1 MRHRRVIHTVLTFL
15 LLASGT
21 VNARDTLQVL
31 TWPGYADNDLVD
43 IFEKRHGVNV
53 EITYISTDD
62 ALWARLNEAG
72 KKRFDVFAANTAELT
87 RAVAEKRTLPLDLDK
102 IPNVQHQLPRFRQH
116 DAIPG
121 ISRDGRVHAIP
132 FTYSEMGLI
141 YNRKL
146 VKHAPT
152 TIDVLWDPAY
162 RGKVLAYDGSSH
174 SFTLA
179 GQALGVSNPFQLSA
193 SDWPQVSQKLVEL
206 RRNVLTFYSQPDE
219 VVEWFHKTP
228 VAVIFANYG
237 SQQVK
242 QLQDVGADIGYV
254 IPNEGAL
261 AWLDC
266 WSILHDT
273 PLPDIAH
280 AWIDFMLGPPVS
292 RALVERQGLN
302 NTVDA
307 PAAEH
312 AQDKLVWLQPVED
325 IQRRTTLWNS
335 IRSGDSL

>member
-1 MRHRRVIHTVLTFL
+1 MRHRRTIQTGLAFL
-15 LLASGT
+15 LVASGE
-21 VNARDTLQVL
+21 VHARDTLRVL
-31 TWPGYADNDLVD
+31 TWPGYADNDLVEL
-43 IFEKRHGVNV
+43 FEKRHDIDV
-53 EITYISTDD
+53 EVTFISNDD
-62 ALWARLNEAG
+62 ALWARLNDPGE
-72 KKRFDVFAANTAELT
+72 KHFDVFAANTAELT

-102 IPNVQHQLPRFRQH
+102 IPNAQRQLPRFRQR

-121 ISRDGRVHAIP
+121 IHREDRVHAIP

-146 VKHAPT
+146 IKDAPT
-152 TIDVLWDPAY
+152 SINSLWDPAY

-179 GQALGVSNPFQLSA
+179 SQALGLSNPFQLSA
-193 SDWPQVSQKLVEL
+193 SDWPQVSQKLVDL
-206 RRNVLTFYSQPDE
+206 RRNVLTFYTQPEE
-219 VVEWFHKTP
+219 VVEWFNKTP
-228 VAVIFANYG
+228 VALIFANYG

-242 QLQDVGADIGYV
+242 QLQDAGADIGYV
-254 IPNEGAL
+254 IPSEGAL

-266 WSILHDT
+266 WSILHET
-273 PLPDIAH
+273 PLPEKAH
-280 AWIDFMLGPPVS
+280 AWIDFMLEPPVS

-312 AQDKLVWLQPVED
+312 EQDKLVWLQPVED
-325 IQRRTTLWNS
+325 IQRRTMLWNS

>member
-1 MRHRRVIHTVLTFL
+1 MRHRWVTLTTLTL
-15 LLASGT
+15 LLVASGKGY
-21 VNARDTLQVL
+21 ARDVLQVL
-31 TWPGYADNDLVD
+31 TWPGYADEDLVE
-43 IFEKRHGVNV
+43 IFEQRHGVDV

-72 KKRFDVFAANTAELT
+72 PKRFDVFAANTAELT
-87 RAVAEKRTLPLDLDK
+87 RAVAEKRTLPLDLAK
-102 IPNVQHQLPRFRQH
+102 IPNVQHQLPRFREH
-116 DAIPG
+116 TAIPG
-121 ISRDGRVHAIP
+121 ITQEGRVHAVP

-146 VKHAPT
+146 VKNPPT
-152 TIDVLWDPAY
+152 TINALWDPAY
-162 RGKVLAYDGSSH
+162 RGQVLAYDGSSH

-179 GQALGVSNPFQLSA
+179 GQALGLSNPFQLSA

-206 RRNVLTFYSQPDE
+206 RRNALTFYSQPDE
-219 VVEWFHKTP
+219 AVAWFNKTP
-228 VAVIFANYG
+228 VALIFANFG

-242 QLQDVGADIGYV
+242 QLQDAGADIGYV
-254 IPNEGAL
+254 IPAEGAL

-273 PLPDIAH
+273 PVPAIAH
-280 AWIDFMLGPPVS
+280 AWIDFMLEPPVS

-307 PAAEH
+307 PAAERE
-312 AQDKLVWLQPVED
+312 QDKLVWLQPVED
-325 IQRRTTLWNS
+325 IQRRTMLWNS